1 MSEGELI
8 YSPIFVPFMK
18 ATYINYSDTH
28 SFSSTVLSYLAH
40 DPKLAQFVSHFP
52 RIENFGKLISEKN
65 TSVNRQVLADAL
77 TNQYSRLNNPSSSL
91 VNSNINLLRDEN
103 TFTVTTGH
111 QLNIFTGPL
120 YFIFKIVTTLNLA
133 RELKA
138 AYPSHNFVP
147 VYWMA
152 TEDHDFAEINH
163 TTVQDKKI
171 SWDLKTSGPTGRIN
185 TESILK
191 TVKNYLSVLGL
202 SQNSEELAKIIENA
216 YLKNQKL
223 ADATRY
229 LVNSLFEDY
238 GLVIIDADD
247 PQLKK
252 QFAPYIHRDIIEQNS
267 SKAINE
273 SSTALKE
280 AGFTT
285 QVNSRDINFFYMLE
299 GLRERIVF
307 ENNKYNVVNSEISFN
322 EEELKKEIEDHPC
335 RFSPNVVMRPLYQ
348 EVLLPNLAYIGGG
361 AEVTYW
367 LQLKKSFDFYGV
379 TFPILLLR
387 NSALIAHEEFS
398 NKLCR
403 LHICHQELFKPMDEI
418 KRDWVINNSKHNL
431 SLSHEWIELSS
442 IFEKIK
448 LSSYKIDPTLA
459 PSTDAVKV
467 RLQKAIN
474 NLEKKLIKADKRNH
488 EEVLNQIE
496 NLKKKYFPGGSLQER
511 SENFG
516 SFYVRHG
523 KNFIQSLIAHF
534 KPLDSKFTILE
545 P

>member
-1 MSEGELI
+1 
-8 YSPIFVPFMK
+8 MK

-28 SFSSTVLSYLAH
+28 SFSPTVLSYLAH
-40 DPKLAQFVSHFP
+40 DPKLAPFVSHFP
-52 RIENFGKLISEKN
+52 TIENFGKLIAEKRPLA
-65 TSVNRQVLADAL
+65 NRKILVDAL
-77 TNQYSRLNNPSSSL
+77 TNQYSRLNSPLPSL
-91 VNSNINLLRDEN
+91 VNNNINLLREEN

-120 YFIFKIVTTLNLA
+120 YFIFKIVTAINLA
-133 RELKA
+133 NELKA
-138 AYPSHNFVP
+138 AYPEHNFVP
-147 VYWMA
+147 IYWMA

-163 TTVQDKKI
+163 TTVLGKKI
-171 SWDLKTSGPTGRIN
+171 NWDLETTGPTGRIN
-185 TESILK
+185 TESIFK

-202 SQNSEELAKIIENA
+202 SENSEILSDIIENA

-229 LVNSLFEDY
+229 LVNSLFEDH

-252 QFAPYIHRDIIEQNS
+252 QFAHYIERDIIGRNS

-273 SSTALKE
+273 SSAALKE
-280 AGFTT
+280 IGFDT
-285 QVNSRDINFFYMLE
+285 QVNSRDINFFYMVD
-299 GLRERIVF
+299 GFRERIVF
-307 ENNKYNVVNSEISFN
+307 ENGSYNVLNSEISFN
-322 EEELKKEIEDHPC
+322 QDELRKEIEQHPC
-335 RFSPNVVMRPLYQ
+335 HFSPNVVMRPLYQ
-348 EVLLPNLAYIGGG
+348 EVILPNLAYIGGG

-367 LQLKKSFDFYGV
+367 LQLKKSFDLYGV
-379 TFPILLLR
+379 NFPILLLR
-387 NSALIAHEEFS
+387 NSALIVHEEFS
-398 NKLCR
+398 SKLCR
-403 LHICHQELFKPMDEI
+403 LHICYQELFKPLDAI
-418 KRDWVINNSKHNL
+418 KRDWVLTNSKHTL
-431 SLSHEWIELSS
+431 SLSSEWVELSS

-459 PSTDAVKV
+459 PSTEAVKA

-474 NLEKKLIKADKRNH
+474 NLERKLIKADKRNH
-488 EEVLNQIE
+488 EEVLIQID

-516 SFYVRHG
+516 SFYVRYG
-523 KNFIQSLIAHF
+523 RIFIQSLINHF